1 MNEIQEFWNNR
12 YKENSTGWDLGQVS
26 PPIKEYFDQ
35 VTDKNLKIIIPGC
48 GNAHEA
54 EYLHKKGFKNVFLVD
69 IAPLALENF
78 SKRVPDFPKDHLIN
92 ADFFKHYGQYDIMVE
107 QTFFCAINPTLRKD
121 YAEHAAKILKPGGKL
136 IGLLFD
142 DELTAN
148 HPPYGGCKEEYLT
161 YFKPYFEIKTMETA
175 YNSIKPRANRELFIN
190 LVKK

>member
-1 MNEIQEFWNNR
+1 
-12 YKENSTGWDLGQVS
+12 
-26 PPIKEYFDQ
+26 
-35 VTDKNLKIIIPGC
+35 
-48 GNAHEA
+48 
-54 EYLHKKGFKNVFLVD
+54 
-69 IAPLALENF
+69 
-78 SKRVPDFPKDHLIN
+78 
-92 ADFFKHYGQYDIMVE
+92 MVE

>member
-12 YKENSTGWDLGQVS
+12 YKENSTGWDIGQVS

-35 VTDKNLKIIIPGC
+35 VSDKNLKIIIPGC
-48 GNAHEA
+48 GNAYEA
-54 EYLHKKGFKNVFLVD
+54 EYLHNKGFKNVFLVD

-142 DELTAN
+142 DELNAN

>member
-35 VTDKNLKIIIPGC
+35 VFDKNLKIIIPGC

-54 EYLHKKGFKNVFLVD
+54 EYLHNKGFKNVFLVD